1 MNLIKTNGAEDY
13 MSSHLDHDDQQL
25 DASRKGVALLL
36 DES

>member
-13 MSSHLDHDDQQL
+13 MSSHLDHDDQQRE
-25 DASRKGVALLL
+25 ATRKGAALLK